1 MDLTFFGGQNTSH
14 GLTLKLLPDPQPT
27 QRPPPPH
34 LQSTVAFLSLVLVS
48 GLNTAA
54 EFQANPPKYSYNLR
68 KRKKRRGSSIQEEPT
83 VSYGHTNKRKRRQ
96 WPPPGQVYQTKD
108 ER

>member
-1 MDLTFFGGQNTSH
+1 MNRKKEDKNRTRNI
-14 GLTLKLLPDPQPT
+14 KMI
-27 QRPPPPH
+27 
-34 LQSTVAFLSLVLVS
+34 QSTVAFLSLVLVS

-83 VSYGHTNKRKRRQ
+83 VSYGHTNKRERRQ